1 MKLAAFH
8 PSVFKLS
15 SSPLGLYLACIF
27 IHTQAVVNEYVYE
40 ILYYL
45 APSYLKYIFTHTSIV
60 LNKYLYKTSFMQL
73 KFTKFSFSLP
83 FLKYTITTES
93 WIANDT

>member
-8 PSVFKLS
+8 PLVFNFS
-15 SSPLGLYLACIF
+15 SSPLYLACIF
-27 IHTQAVVNEYVYE
+27 IHTQAAVVNEYVYE
-40 ILYYL
+40 ILYYH

-60 LNKYLYKTSFMQL
+60 LNKYLYKTSFMHL

-83 FLKYTITTES
+83 FLKYAITTES